1 MKRNQTSY
9 QNRNNISKKKESYCT
24 TTTTTTIKQH
34 FLTVEE

>member
-9 QNRNNISKKKESYCT
+9 QDRNNISKKKESYCT
-24 TTTTTTIKQH
+24 TTTTTIKQH